1 MAGDVH
7 LDGRLRERE
16 VGGTQA
22 RLALLA
28 EYVARELVQH
38 ALQIAQR
45 DVPVDD
51 KAFHL
56 VEHGRVRRVVVR
68 AEHPARAEHL
78 DGRFLLLHQPDL
90 PRARL
95 RAQQEIVRDIEGI
108 LHVAGGVIGGR
119 IERREV
125 VVVVLDLRPFKDLK
139 PHAREHIDE
148 HIFDARDGVQR
159 ADGDAAP
166 GHGDVHRLAREL
178 FRELLFVHARLQ
190 LVKARLQFLF
200 QGVDLLPEGRALLGR
215 DLTDALIQRRQ
226 PARPAQKT
234 HSGIIQFLAVV
245 KITDGILDF
254 RQKLFE
260 DIVHTSLLDKN
271 KSPVPK
277 DRAKI
282 PRYHLFS
289 RAKLRA
295 LLSLNAGGRL
305 RLKFCSAERLAGEYR
320 ALSARELSACGSPSL
335 TGRCVRVSSA

>member
-56 VEHGRVRRVVVR
+56 VEHGRVRRIVVR

-78 DGRFLLLHQPDL
+78 DGRSLLLHQPDL
-90 PRARL
+90 PRTRL
-95 RAQQEIVRDIEGI
+95 RAQQEIFRDIEGI
-108 LHVAGGVIGGR
+108 LHVAGGMIGGR
-119 IERREV
+119 IERREI
-125 VVVVLDLRPFKDLK
+125 VVVVLDLRPFKDLET
-139 PHAREHIDE
+139 HAREHVDE
-148 HIFDARDGVQR
+148 HILHARDGVQR

-178 FRELLFVHARLQ
+178 FREFLFVHARLK
-190 LVKARLQFLF
+190 LGKARLQFLF
-200 QGVDLLPEGRALLGR
+200 QGVDLLPEGGALLGR
-215 DLTDALIQRRQ
+215 DLTDALIERRQ
-226 PARPAQKT
+226 SARPAQKA
-234 HSGIIQFLAVV
+234 HPGVIQFLAVV
-245 KITDGILDF
+245 KIADGILDF

-289 RAKLRA
+289 RAKKA
-295 LLSLNAGGRL
+295 RL
-305 RLKFCSAERLAGEYR
+305 VD
-320 ALSARELSACGSPSL
+320 P
-335 TGRCVRVSSA
+335 